1 MITYLLLH
9 FTLIFLNPFF
19 SPVLAELALP
29 PIYGAPAIVGP
40 AREACTTEAQL
51 TQAIILTPDANWQ
64 QALQENAQ
72 PGDTFLLRG
81 GLYAAT
87 DKIWLKAGTAQA
99 PITLKPYNCEAVTLH
114 TSLRPNSYNIIA
126 GLQIEAQGIRDQ
138 QWVVRFDGKN
148 EGALTSIVLRN
159 NLILGGTIDAI
170 RISGNVQQV
179 EISGNQID
187 GGRDGHDIF
196 VTAEGVATLP
206 TQIVISENRLTKAHF
221 TDAAEDM
228 LQVRDVGKVEFTHNT
243 CTNGYDM
250 EQCVDIKRTTEP
262 LTVAYNLFDGDQLH
276 LAGTGEDHAGGC
288 MVIHE
293 EDTTADQQI
302 IEYNL
307 FRHCKGSLIRFATG
321 DGQGISSG
329 LVRYNIFLQSQGATG
344 ALILESAVDTTL
356 LNNTF
361 IYGSLKL
368 GNSEQSRLPQNTVIK
383 NSIFYQ
389 TTIEDHMT
397 SVAHAALTTSSSIP
411 PVTTLMPY
419 QCMYNLFYQLDGS
432 FAPGS
437 CNSTVEAEPRF
448 VNIGEADF
456 RLQAGSPAI
465 GEGENGADI
474 GALAALLPF
483 TDLTLQT
490 YLPLLLTN

>member
-9 FTLIFLNPFF
+9 FTLAFLNLFAIPL
-19 SPVLAELALP
+19 LAAPALP

-40 AREACTTEAQL
+40 AREVCSTEAQL
-51 TQAIILTPDANWQ
+51 TQAIILTPEADWQ

-126 GLQIEAQGIRDQ
+126 GLQIEAQGISDQ

-148 EGALTSIVLRN
+148 EGALTTIVLRN

-187 GGRDGHDIF
+187 GGRDGHDLF

-206 TQIVISENRLTKAHF
+206 TQIVISENQLTKAHF
-221 TDAAEDM
+221 TTASEDM

-293 EDTTADQQI
+293 EDTTVDQQI

-321 DGQGISSG
+321 DDQSISSG
-329 LVRYNIFLQSQGATG
+329 LVRYNLFLQNQGAAG
-344 ALILESAVDTTL
+344 ALVLESAVNTIL

-368 GNSEQSRLPQNTVIK
+368 GNSEQSRIPQNTVIK
-383 NSIFYQ
+383 NTIFYQ
-389 TTIEDHMT
+389 TTIEDHMP
-397 SVAHAALTTSSSIP
+397 SAAQSALTTSSATP
-411 PVTTLMPY
+411 GATDLVPY
-419 QCMYNLFYQLDGS
+419 QCMYNLFYQLDGT

-437 CNSTVEAEPRF
+437 CSSTVEAEPRF
-448 VNIGEADF
+448 INISEADF
-456 RLQAGSPAI
+456 RLQATSPAI

-474 GALAALLPF
+474 GAFAALLPF
-483 TDLTLQT
+483 ANLTNHA
-490 YLPLLLTN
+490 YLPLTLR